1 MQKGIWRQLSDR
13 DSSASGITFDM
24 IMLIFAIY
32 LTPYVIEP
40 HVFYTPN
47 APLPNSFVP
56 QAVIAGNLIFVSGT
70 VGTDPSTGKLISDNY
85 EAQVVQA
92 FKNVKTILE
101 DAGSSMD
108 KVVKITVFMVA
119 GHDPDFSI
127 TNKVYSDF
135 SPVLKPA
142 RSGPQVMPFPY
153 GILFSVEC
161 IAVI

>member
-1 MQKGIWRQLSDR
+1 M
-13 DSSASGITFDM
+13 
-24 IMLIFAIY
+24 
-32 LTPYVIEP
+32 EP

-47 APLPNSFVP
+47 TPVPNSFVP

-85 EAQVVQA
+85 AAQVTQA

-101 DAGSSMD
+101 DAGSSMN
-108 KVVKITVFMVA
+108 KVVKITAFMVA
-119 GHDPDFSI
+119 GQDPDFSVI
-127 TNKVYSDF
+127 NKAYNSF
-135 SPVLKPA
+135 FPVLTPA
-142 RSGPQVMPFPY
+142 RSAPQVMPFPG